1 MKTYEIIPQSQ
12 ANPAEWDFLVFTEKL
27 ARELVADHA
36 IANGMVSGNTYL
48 LGQAILTALDGNT
61 FEGLRPAWLNTM
73 GELCQNHA
81 DLERHLLRQYATLS
95 DEAQS
100 QIYYYAVALIEAQ
113 ERRGN

>member
-12 ANPAEWDFLVFTEKL
+12 ANPAEYEFLGFVVDL

-73 GELCQNHA
+73 GELCKLHA
-81 DLERHLLRQYATLS
+81 DGERHLLRQYATLS
-95 DEAQS
+95 EEAQS